1 MFLLMFLCLSSS
13 CVCSSL
19 CISTFDPAKF
29 LCQNCT
35 KNCVDRAGSRFL
47 LLSQFGEGRNFK
59 THPMFINELI
69 GSGSLFLDPLV
80 TPTPNGTQAKL
91 EETGIFLVMSFE
103 LLGGSQKIRG
113 GGQLRRRLEKKKKIL
128 LKAFKDAGP
137 VFGDGKGCPRSPK
150 K

>member
-1 MFLLMFLCLSSS
+1 
-13 CVCSSL
+13 
-19 CISTFDPAKF
+19 
-29 LCQNCT
+29 
-35 KNCVDRAGSRFL
+35 
-47 LLSQFGEGRNFK
+47 
-59 THPMFINELI
+59 MFINELI
-69 GSGSLFLDPLV
+69 GSGSLSLDPLV

-137 VFGDGKGCPRSPK
+137 VFGDGKVAPFFK